1 MAGVTGYEYMP
12 MWGMRPMAS
21 SARTIRSRAATGSNS
36 MNAIVRRLAVA
47 AALAVSLASSLHG
60 QEAAEFYKNKQLRLI
75 VGHEV
80 SNDYDVGA
88 RLLARYLQKRIPGQ
102 QPIIVQNMV
111 AAASIA
117 AANYISER
125 APRDGT
131 VIGSFS
137 RNLPSQAMMGQAN
150 VEADPRRFN
159 WLGATSLPG
168 RICVAW
174 HSAPVKTAADLLTQ
188 ELIVGGSGAGSSLSI
203 LPTVFNH
210 VLGTKFRVIEGYKG
224 TQDTMLAVERGEVQ
238 GVCATSGQFRNY
250 DRLFR
255 DGKLRILFHA
265 EEGAMPDLP
274 GVPSIFELAK
284 TTEQRQFMRF
294 VFSSVEFGRPY
305 VFPPDVPK
313 DRVAWMRRAV
323 AEAAQDPEL
332 LAEAEKSKLDMTYR
346 APEHLGG
353 LVHDLYETPAKRDRS
368 REAADPQHAIGGAGN
383 ALGALVPASGV
394 GYIAA
399 DRRGLAPLRAT
410 ERWLSG

>member
-1 MAGVTGYEYMP
+1 
-12 MWGMRPMAS
+12 
-21 SARTIRSRAATGSNS
+21 
-36 MNAIVRRLAVA
+36 
-47 AALAVSLASSLHG
+47 
-60 QEAAEFYKNKQLRLI
+60 

-255 DGKLRILFHA
+255 EGKLRILFHA

-346 APEHLGG
+346 APEHLER
-353 LVHDLYETPAKRDRS
+353 LVLDLYETPPSVIEAVKRLI
-368 REAADPQHAIGGAGN
+368 PNMQ
-383 ALGALVPASGV
+383 
-394 GYIAA
+394 
-399 DRRGLAPLRAT
+399 
-410 ERWLSG
+410 